1 MLEDKAKD
9 LGRLLGQ
16 SAEYQALKR
25 ANAAITENRET
36 ATVLRRLE
44 ELRVEAQAMIER
56 GQEPPESME
65 LELGGLLQQVETN
78 PEYQRA
84 ISAQANFDK
93 LMLRVNDRAP
103 RALHRPRGGRWRRQD
118 DAAPATGGGARR
130 AGDRRAHHPRAR
142 RHAGR

>member
-9 LGRLLGQ
+9 LGRAIGQ

-36 ATVLRRLE
+36 AEVLRKLE
-44 ELRVEAQAMIER
+44 SLRQEAQRLFDA

-65 LELGGLLQQVETN
+65 TELGTLMQQVETD
-78 PEYQRA
+78 PAYQRA

-93 LMLRVNDRAP
+93 LMMRVNEWISD
-103 RALHRPRGGRWRRQD
+103 GI
-118 DAAPATGGGARR
+118 R
-130 AGDRRAHHPRAR
+130 AGAQSPIILAP
-142 RHAGR
+142 

>member
-93 LMLRVNDRAP
+93 LMLRVNEWITDGIRS
-103 RALHRPRGGRWRRQD
+103 G
-118 DAAPATGGGARR
+118 AASPIITLA
-130 AGDRRAHHPRAR
+130 
-142 RHAGR
+142 